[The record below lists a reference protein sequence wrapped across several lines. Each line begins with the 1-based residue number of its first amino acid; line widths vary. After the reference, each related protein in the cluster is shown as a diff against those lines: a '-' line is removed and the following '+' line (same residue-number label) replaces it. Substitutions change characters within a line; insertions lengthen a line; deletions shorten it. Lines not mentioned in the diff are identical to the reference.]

1 MTIDD
6 LFTYMINNSNDI
18 RIWNINSEEYVF
30 EGSVEETKSSMYIDS
45 EICTFEIQDDVVVI
59 NIEE

>member
-6 LFTYMINNSNDI
+6 LFTYMIDNSNDI
-18 RIWNINSEEYVF
+18 RIWNINSEKYVF

-45 EICTFEIQDDVVVI
+45 VICTFEIQDDVVVI